1 MNVTVKS
8 PHMEVTDSIREF
20 VEGKVARLPKYYDGI
35 QSVDVILNM
44 EADKAVVEIVVS
56 AKRRNT
62 FVATHR
68 DADLYASVDQCLHK
82 ITEQLRR
89 HKDRVRDRQGPPH
102 GEIPGGGLSS

>member
-20 VEGKVARLPKYYDGI
+20 VEGKVAKLPKYYDMI
-35 QSVDVILNM
+35 QSVDVILDM
-44 EADKAVVEIVVS
+44 EADQAVVEIVVS

-68 DADLYASVDQCLHK
+68 AEDLYASVDQCLHK

-102 GEIPGGGLSS
+102 SEFSGGGL